1 MVVLEPAAVVILRFP
16 FSDLS
21 SSKLRPALVL
31 APATDNEWIVCA
43 ITSNPY
49 ADSSAIELTQQSFA
63 TGGLRGRAYVRP
75 FKVFTVDP
83 SLVTGR
89 AGKLQPAS
97 YRAAV
102 EALVNVLS
110 ASLLS

>member
-21 SSKLRPALVL
+21 SSKFRPAVVL
-31 APATDNEWIVCA
+31 APASSPDWIVCA
-43 ITSNPY
+43 ITSNAY
-49 ADSSAIELTQQSFA
+49 ADSSSIELSSSSFIS
-63 TGGLRGRAYVRP
+63 GGLRGHAYARP
-75 FKVFTVDP
+75 LKVFAIDP

-89 AGKLQPAS
+89 AGKLGVSS
-97 YRAAV
+97 YRAIV
-102 EALVNVLS
+102 ESLINALS